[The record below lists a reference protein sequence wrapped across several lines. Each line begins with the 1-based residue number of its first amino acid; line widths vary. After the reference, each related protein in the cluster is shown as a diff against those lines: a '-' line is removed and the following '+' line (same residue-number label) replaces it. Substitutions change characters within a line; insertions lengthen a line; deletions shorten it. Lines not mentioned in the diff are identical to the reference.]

1 MATFF
6 ATLFT
11 ALGGSAGGATAAAGG
26 AAAASSGIGLTSILS
41 AGSTIIGGLA
51 SIAAGNAQAASLSA
65 QADQAEIQASQDEL
79 QGRQEAV
86 NAIRDMNQQMASGL
100 VASYASGLNT
110 MGSTTVALDQ
120 AKEVGERNASM
131 ARDTAA
137 ATAAARR
144 QSAAQLRQDASAAK
158 TGGIFGAISGALQL
172 GARKYSRG

>member
-6 ATLFT
+6 TTLFT

-26 AAAASSGIGLTSILS
+26 AAASSGFSLTSILS
-41 AGSTIIGGLA
+41 AGSTIVGGLA
-51 SIAAGNAQAASLSA
+51 SIAAGNAQAASLNA

-144 QSAAQLRQDASAAK
+144 QSASQLRQDASAAK
-158 TGGIFGAISGALQL
+158 TGGIFGAISGALQF
-172 GARKYSRG
+172 GSRKYSRG